1 LSSIDA
7 PWKRG
12 LQTADR
18 DGARHSSARF
28 ALTHAG
34 RALVL
39 RTARLIEGRA
49 A

>member
-1 LSSIDA
+1 METLPA
-7 PWKRG
+7 NRR
-12 LQTADR
+12 R